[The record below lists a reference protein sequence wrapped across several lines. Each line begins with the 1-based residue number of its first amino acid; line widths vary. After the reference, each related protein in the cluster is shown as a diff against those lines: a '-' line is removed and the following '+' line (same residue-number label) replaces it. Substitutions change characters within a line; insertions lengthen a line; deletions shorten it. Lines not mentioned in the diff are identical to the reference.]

1 MATDWKA
8 AAASMMSTLM
18 RRGRT
23 VHEAEDLF
31 QEAWVRFATYEH
43 KDEVERPEAFMM
55 RTALNLSIDMH
66 RHEQVQGERVPLEEA
81 EIEDPAPGAEETLLA
96 RERMARADACLRS
109 LSPRTREIFMAH
121 RVDGLTFQEVADRFG
136 ITFSAVEYHVARAL
150 AALLQALRGC

>member
-1 MATDWKA
+1 MAIDWKA
-8 AAASMMSTLM
+8 AAASMISTLR

-23 VHEAEDLF
+23 VHDAEDLF
-31 QEAWVRFATYEH
+31 QEAWVRYATYER

-66 RHEQVQGERVPLEEA
+66 RREQVQGERVPLEDA
-81 EIEDPAPGAEETLLA
+81 EVEDPAPGAEETVLA
-96 RERMARADACLRS
+96 RERMARADVCLRN

-121 RVDGLTFQEVADRFG
+121 RVEGLSFQEVADRFG

-150 AALLQALRGC
+150 AALLQALRDC